1 METCQVEEVDCV
13 KNLKKLQLLKDKVNS
28 NIIIIECCILLMT
41 EEQGYIFFKRPVF
54 YSPDGRTLL
63 LKLEIS
69 LSFDKKYFA
78 RKSLSF
84 RNIFA
89 ILIRLNQKCLKT

>member
-1 METCQVEEVDCV
+1 MKNNEVMEILRIAKTKFQVDEYTRLEEEETLIGNGTVFFA
-13 KNLKKLQLLKDKVNS
+13 NQLNFWGQ
-28 NIIIIECCILLMT
+28 T
-41 EEQGYIFFKRPVF
+41 
-54 YSPDGRTLL
+54 TLVLGL

-89 ILIRLNQKCLKT
+89 ISIRLIQKCLKT

>member
-1 METCQVEEVDCV
+1 MYLVLATGCPTLAS
-13 KNLKKLQLLKDKVNS
+13 NLLGVLLVYISVNLTKD
-28 NIIIIECCILLMT
+28 IHPIH
-41 EEQGYIFFKRPVF
+41 PVIPA
-54 YSPDGRTLL
+54 SL
-63 LKLEIS
+63 LKLDFVSSNHLVQLQTVTLLKLGIS

-89 ILIRLNQKCLKT
+89 ISIRLI

>member
-1 METCQVEEVDCV
+1 M
-13 KNLKKLQLLKDKVNS
+13 
-28 NIIIIECCILLMT
+28 M
-41 EEQGYIFFKRPVF
+41 
-54 YSPDGRTLL
+54 
-63 LKLEIS
+63 LKLGIS

-89 ILIRLNQKCLKT
+89 ILIRLNQKCLKI